1 MPLHLVSPFDQA
13 QERALLSVG
22 DDGFGPPPPD
32 KSWRGHLADTCYIL
46 VKAGGF
52 LASTYLMTL
61 GLPLLFFLMVSGG
74 NVELFFA
81 QIANFADRFLG
92 ADPERQVGFVND
104 LKFGLIGLAT
114 LVACLRMPRFLC
126 EVAEG
131 LREEKL

>member
-13 QERALLSVG
+13 QESPG
-22 DDGFGPPPPD
+22 DDGFDPPPPD

-61 GLPLLFFLMVSGG
+61 GLPLLFFLMISGG
-74 NVELFFA
+74 DVELFFA

-92 ADPERQVGFVND
+92 ADSERQVGFVND